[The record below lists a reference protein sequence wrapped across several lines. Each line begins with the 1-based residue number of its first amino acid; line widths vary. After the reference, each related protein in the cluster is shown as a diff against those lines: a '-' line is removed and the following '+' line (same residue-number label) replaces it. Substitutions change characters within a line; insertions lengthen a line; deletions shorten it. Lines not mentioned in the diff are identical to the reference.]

1 MRGPPGR
8 VVFLCVICPKRG
20 PPQGYAAQVRDPPGV
35 RLVLAGTLGLV
46 LGAWFK
52 AVPGSRRA
60 VGAVTR
66 GAGACLRCIGRAFGA
81 GSKAQLSLGS
91 RRAGSAVPQAE
102 PPALRESRERPTFAF
117 PGNRRG
123 RPGNLVLGLLA
134 GRVRGRVAAAV
145 RSPASSG
152 QRGGVSL
159 SARRSEDTGRH
170 VLARLL
176 CSGPRLGF
184 RSGHSELPVVAGL
197 RPDMSY
203 SLHKTGECFVQH
215 RVQVE
220 AEMEFPSEVLGLGT
234 AFLGFHI
241 TQTHLSW
248 ASAANSALISTR
260 QTGFVGSRLNS
271 SVTSV

>member
-1 MRGPPGR
+1 MRGPPTR
-8 VVFLCVICPKRG
+8 VVFLCVICPSANCLGPVCRCVRCGEAPSGVLPGVASRLTARSPRAESVVARG
-20 PPQGYAAQVRDPPGV
+20 GVAAFSARCPGLLRDPPGV

-60 VGAVTR
+60 VGAVPR

-117 PGNRRG
+117 PGNRSG

-159 SARRSEDTGRH
+159 SARRSEDTGES
-170 VLARLL
+170 VGCWFFVSSPLL
-176 CSGPRLGF
+176 L
-184 RSGHSELPVVAGL
+184 L
-197 RPDMSY
+197 
-203 SLHKTGECFVQH
+203 
-215 RVQVE
+215 
-220 AEMEFPSEVLGLGT
+220 
-234 AFLGFHI
+234 
-241 TQTHLSW
+241 
-248 ASAANSALISTR
+248 
-260 QTGFVGSRLNS
+260 
-271 SVTSV
+271 